1 MLGCGLAPSEA
12 FPCVGEGRPPYLP
25 APKLLDRVRIAIRT
39 RHLSPRTEEAYV
51 FWIRR
56 FILFHGKRHPAG
68 MAAPE
73 VTAFLSALAVRGRV
87 AASTQNQAL
96 CALLFL
102 YRHVLGIELPWL
114 DDLVRA
120 KKPARLPVVL
130 SREEVAAVLQH
141 VHGVKRL
148 AAALL
153 YGSGLRLLECLRL
166 RVKDVDFGRNE
177 IVVRAGK
184 GDRDRRTMLP
194 AAMNDPLGRFVEAV
208 HRQHE
213 RDLAAGAGWVALP
226 HALGRKYPNAGREWG
241 WQWVFPATRIY
252 VDGET
257 GQRRRHHLHES
268 VLQRAVREAV
278 LRAGIA
284 KPAGCHTFRHSFATH
299 LLEDGHDIRTIQE
312 LLGHRDVRTTMIY
325 THVLNRG
332 GRGVT
337 SPVDRLLAGGPLVP
351 GSGGGIGR
359 NSPRPNSTIPP
370 AASSS
375 MTRNVGALERT
386 TDSTPVGSR
395 PQVPPRERT

>member
-1 MLGCGLAPSEA
+1 MFERGLARSES
-12 FPCVGEGRPPYLP
+12 FPCVGEAGAPYLP
-25 APKLLDRVRIAIRT
+25 APRLLDRVRVAIRT
-39 RHLSPRTEEAYV
+39 RHLNPRTEEAYV

-56 FILFHGKRHPAG
+56 FIVFHGKRHPVE

-73 VTAFLSALAVRGRV
+73 VTAFLSSLAVQGRV

-102 YRHVLGIELPWL
+102 YRHVLRVDLPWL
-114 DDLVRA
+114 EDVVRA
-120 KKPARLPVVL
+120 KRPARLPVVL

-141 VHGVKRL
+141 LHGVKRL
-148 AAALL
+148 AGALL
-153 YGSGLRLLECLRL
+153 YGSGLRLLECVQL

-177 IVVRAGK
+177 IGVRAGK

-194 AAMNDPLGRFVEAV
+194 AVLNDPLRRVVEAV
-208 HRQHE
+208 CRQHQ

-226 HALGRKYPNAGREWG
+226 HALGRKYSNAGREWG
-241 WQWVFPATRIY
+241 WQWVFPATRIH
-252 VDGET
+252 VDAET

-268 VLQRAVREAV
+268 VLQRSVREAV

-312 LLGHRDVRTTMIY
+312 LLGHRDVRTTMVY
-325 THVLNRG
+325 TRVLNRG

-337 SPVDRLLAGGPLVP
+337 SPVDRLLVTGTLTTSSALNR
-351 GSGGGIGR
+351 GR
-359 NSPRPNSTIPP
+359 LRPNCASTISESRLI
-370 AASSS
+370 A
-375 MTRNVGALERT
+375 REIKQFQT
-386 TDSTPVGSR
+386 TANSTSAGTR
-395 PQVPPRERT
+395 PQGPPRERS